1 MKNIVLFGG
10 GNIAQAVAEGLI
22 NANFKASNIFYID
35 RNLKNQKA
43 SKFSLYH

>member
-22 NANFKASNIFYID
+22 NAILKLVIFFI
-35 RNLKNQKA
+35 
-43 SKFSLYH
+43 SIEI